1 LVELDGPGTA
11 PFVYVFLYDPQQG
24 SLPDEVQ
31 IITKNQATGQK
42 FNYTNQATQDTQVGG
57 QPAKLLTYTY
67 TDKTDP
73 TKVATGAWWIV
84 NNGGKEFAILA
95 GPLGTSRATV
105 DAIVGSITFGN
116 PKTSTFTDPDGIIRL
131 QYPAE
136 WALSKDAADK
146 TNLLSLNGAND
157 EIHIFLYVYPATSET
172 YDQEFT
178 RVRAAESDDGKT
190 VRTYDPAVDTKVG
203 GAAAKSLA
211 YKYVPKDKP
220 TADPGIAT
228 IWLVDHNGKRYEFRC
243 SNIAS
248 HRAEIEAV
256 MGSVT
261 FLK

>member
-1 LVELDGPGTA
+1 M
-11 PFVYVFLYDPQQG
+11 
-24 SLPDEVQ
+24 
-31 IITKNQATGQK
+31 
-42 FNYTNQATQDTQVGG
+42 
-57 QPAKLLTYTY
+57 
-67 TDKTDP
+67 
-73 TKVATGAWWIV
+73 
-84 NNGGKEFAILA
+84 
-95 GPLGTSRATV
+95 

-157 EIHIFLYVYPATSET
+157 EIHIFLYVYPASGET
-172 YDQEFT
+172 YDQAFT

-190 VRTYDPAVDTKVG
+190 VRTYDPAVDTKW
-203 GAAAKSLA
+203 AARPRNRS
-211 YKYVPKDKP
+211 P
-220 TADPGIAT
+220 TDIRRKISRPSDPGIAT